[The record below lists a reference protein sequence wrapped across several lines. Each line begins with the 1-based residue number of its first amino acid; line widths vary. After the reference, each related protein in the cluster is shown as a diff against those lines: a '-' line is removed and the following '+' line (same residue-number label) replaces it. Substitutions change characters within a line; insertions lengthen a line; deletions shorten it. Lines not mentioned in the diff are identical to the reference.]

1 MTVYEILHA
10 AGMILGL
17 GGAAVSCGVMLNLT
31 TDEMR
36 LKRGRIAR
44 KICLL
49 TWAGLI
55 LLIISGIALTVNF
68 ENGYNA
74 VFALKHLF
82 VAIITVDAFIIHFR
96 LFPRYFRRIGTPEFQ
111 STYNT
116 MKRIGILSMS
126 SWILTLILSNFL

>member
-10 AGMILGL
+10 VGMILGL
-17 GGAAVSCGVMLNLT
+17 GGAAVSCGVMLNLS

-68 ENGYNA
+68 GNGYNA

-96 LFPRYFRRIGTPEFQ
+96 LFPRYFRQIGTPEFQ

-116 MKRIGILSMS
+116 MKRIGMLSMS